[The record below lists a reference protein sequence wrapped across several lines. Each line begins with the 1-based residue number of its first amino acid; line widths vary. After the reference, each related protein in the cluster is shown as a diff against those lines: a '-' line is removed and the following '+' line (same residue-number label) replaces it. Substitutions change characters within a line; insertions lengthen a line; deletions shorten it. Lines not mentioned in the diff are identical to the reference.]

1 MGTMA
6 AVRGGRGAARKAA
19 NSSAMDAAARWG
31 LAARGVL
38 YVLVGLLALR
48 LAFGGG
54 EQADNGGALRELG
67 RQPFGAFLIWAV
79 GIGIAGLALWR
90 LSEALFGA
98 AGPDGRKARKR
109 AMSAGR
115 AVFYGFMAYSMI
127 SFAIKDQ
134 GSGSSDKKSRDV
146 TADALGWPAGQWL
159 VGIAGL
165 VIAGAGVWIV
175 VQAARRSFHKHL
187 KHAQM
192 SRRTRKVIDVLGVV
206 GGVARGA
213 LFAVAGVF
221 AVRAA
226 LDYDAGQAKGM
237 DDTLRSFADTPAG
250 PWLLAAIAVG
260 LVLFGVFSLAL
271 ARWRRV

>member
-1 MGTMA
+1 
-6 AVRGGRGAARKAA
+6 
-19 NSSAMDAAARWG
+19 
-31 LAARGVL
+31 
-38 YVLVGLLALR
+38 
-48 LAFGGG
+48 
-54 EQADNGGALRELG
+54 
-67 RQPFGAFLIWAV
+67 
-79 GIGIAGLALWR
+79 
-90 LSEALFGA
+90 
-98 AGPDGRKARKR
+98 
-109 AMSAGR
+109 MSAGR

-134 GSGSSDKKSRDV
+134 GSGSSDKRSRDV

-165 VIAGAGVWIV
+165 VIAGAGVWIF

-206 GGVARGA
+206 GGVARGT

-226 LDYDAGQAKGM
+226 LDSDASQAKGM
-237 DDTLRSFADTPAG
+237 DDTLRSFADTAAG
-250 PWLLAAIAVG
+250 PWLVAAIAVG
-260 LVLFGVFSLAL
+260 LDAVRRLLAGPCAL
-271 ARWRRV
+271 APGVRGAGLVPGGPRPGRAAGEGRSGLG

>member
-1 MGTMA
+1 MGTMT
-6 AVRGGRGAARKAA
+6 AVREGRGAARKAA
-19 NSSAMDAAARWG
+19 NSTAMDAAARWG

-38 YVLVGLLALR
+38 YCLVGLLALR
-48 LAFGGG
+48 IAFGGG

-67 RQPFGAFLIWAV
+67 RQPFGGFLIWAV
-79 GIGIAGLALWR
+79 GAGIAGLALWR

-98 AGPDGRKARKR
+98 AGPDGHTARKR
-109 AMSAGR
+109 LASAGR
-115 AVFYGFMAYSMI
+115 AVFYAFTAYSMI
-127 SFAIKDQ
+127 SFALTDR
-134 GSGSSDKKSRDV
+134 GSGSSDERSRDV

-159 VGIAGL
+159 VAGAGL
-165 VIAGAGVWIV
+165 VVAGAGVWILLR
-175 VQAARRSFHKHL
+175 AARRSFHKHL
-187 KHAQM
+187 KHARM
-192 SRRTRKVIDVLGVV
+192 SRAARRAVDVLGVV

-213 LFAVAGVF
+213 LFAVAGAF

-260 LVLFGVFSLAL
+260 LVLFGFFSLAL